1 MNESVDQPVPEPWN
15 ESPTAPP
22 TEPTIEL
29 AREEDLGHL
38 PEIERRAARLFSPE
52 DLPPEVAART
62 MPPDR
67 LRSAQR
73 EQRLWVAREEEGGRP
88 VGFALLG
95 VRRRDA
101 CLEEIDVDPDHG
113 RRGLGRRLVETVRDA
128 ARARGH
134 DRLLLATFRDV
145 PWNAP
150 FYARLG
156 FEIVERIG
164 EGERDAGL
172 RAMRREDVEA
182 GLDPSRR
189 VLMRLAL

>member
-1 MNESVDQPVPEPWN
+1 MNESVDQPVPEPLN
-15 ESPTAPP
+15 ESP

-29 AREEDLGHL
+29 AREEDLAHL
-38 PEIERRAARLFSPE
+38 PAIEARAARLFSPE

-62 MPPDR
+62 MPMDR

-113 RRGLGRRLVETVRDA
+113 RRGLGRRLVEAVRVA

-134 DRLLLATFRDV
+134 ERLLLATFRDV

-189 VLMRLAL
+189 VLMRLDL